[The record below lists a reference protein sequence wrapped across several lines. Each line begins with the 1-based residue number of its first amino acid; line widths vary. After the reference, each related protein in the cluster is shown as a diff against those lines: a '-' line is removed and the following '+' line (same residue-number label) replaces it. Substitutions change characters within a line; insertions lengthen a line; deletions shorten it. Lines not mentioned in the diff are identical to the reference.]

1 MPEDP
6 YACPVTGVLRDKLGL
21 STTGELETAEREVT
35 HAAEGQFAGSV
46 AYNVTVTRLLVHSV
60 VRWGLSRRVFDS

>member
-35 HAAEGQFAGSV
+35 HAAEGAVCRFC
-46 AYNVTVTRLLVHSV
+46 RI
-60 VRWGLSRRVFDS
+60 